1 MAPPATRSKLPQAK
15 VTTAEAFYRIFC
27 VLSKRDRLSVA
38 RYIFQDVEIRQH
50 LDLPEIPND
59 VTLKTFAEEKT
70 GMPAFETIQELR
82 EDLLS

>member
-1 MAPPATRSKLPQAK
+1 MAPPATRSKPAQTK

-38 RYIFQDVEIRQH
+38 RYIFQDVEIREH

-59 VTLKTFAEEKT
+59 VTLKAFSEDKT
-70 GMPAFETIQELR
+70 GMSAFETIQELR

>member
-1 MAPPATRSKLPQAK
+1 MVPPATRSKPPQAK

-59 VTLKTFAEEKT
+59 VTLKAFAEDKT
-70 GMPAFETIQELR
+70 GLPAFETIQELR